1 MMSNDTRAPSRAC
14 VRAARGVAAC
24 VFRSRVDRPHA
35 FAHAWPPFGRA
46 VDPLPTGAQMN
57 PDDSSR
63 LPLAGAPWRIVRSV
77 APRAP
82 ASVSAVT
89 ESPPIARDATRRAA
103 RVRR

>member
-1 MMSNDTRAPSRAC
+1 
-14 VRAARGVAAC
+14 
-24 VFRSRVDRPHA
+24 
-35 FAHAWPPFGRA
+35 
-46 VDPLPTGAQMN
+46 MN
-57 PDDSSR
+57 PDDSR